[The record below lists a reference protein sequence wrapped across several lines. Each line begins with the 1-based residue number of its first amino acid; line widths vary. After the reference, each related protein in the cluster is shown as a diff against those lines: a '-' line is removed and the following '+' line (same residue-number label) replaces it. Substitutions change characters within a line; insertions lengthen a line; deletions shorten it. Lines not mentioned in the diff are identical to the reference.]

1 MKKFLV
7 IALVSVLL
15 LSLSA
20 CNTEKE
26 ENTPADT
33 IVKEIVTNAD
43 SDSEAEDDGD
53 IVDIEIDENGDDSG
67 YMPEFV
73 PPAETGETDLL
84 PNENVELVYDD
95 NGRISVCYYEIDG
108 DEVYQSYLY
117 SDSTVGIYTFY
128 GDVVIDIAEF
138 SYAADD
144 ADAEIFV
151 KDGYYFKGI
160 TFDGT
165 SDDSLESNNSASFE
179 GMITDEEAVSLVRD
193 MVGDEYGLR
202 SEGLVD
208 RDGVAYYSI
217 RMTWLVDGTHS
228 STINQYLVKADG
240 SEVVDYFE

>member
-7 IALVSVLL
+7 ITLISVFL
-15 LSLSA
+15 LSLAA

-26 ENTPADT
+26 KDAPSNTVVP
-33 IVKEIVTNAD
+33 EIVTD
-43 SDSEAEDDGD
+43 SDSGSEDADDGD
-53 IVDIEIDENGDDSG
+53 VVDIIIDESSDDSD
-67 YMPEFV
+67 YLPEFI
-73 PPAETGETDLL
+73 PPAEEGETDVISD
-84 PNENVELVYDD
+84 ESIEFDYDD
-95 NGRISVCYYEIDG
+95 NGRISMCYYEIDG
-108 DEVYQSYLY
+108 NEVYQSYLY

-128 GDVVIDIAEF
+128 GDVVIDVAEF
-138 SYAADD
+138 PYAADD
-144 ADAEIFV
+144 ADAEIMV

-160 TFDGT
+160 SFDDT
-165 SDDSLESNNSASFE
+165 ASDTPISNNSADSE
-179 GMITDEEAVSLVRD
+179 GIITDEEAVSLVRD

-240 SEVVDYFE
+240 SEVIDYFE